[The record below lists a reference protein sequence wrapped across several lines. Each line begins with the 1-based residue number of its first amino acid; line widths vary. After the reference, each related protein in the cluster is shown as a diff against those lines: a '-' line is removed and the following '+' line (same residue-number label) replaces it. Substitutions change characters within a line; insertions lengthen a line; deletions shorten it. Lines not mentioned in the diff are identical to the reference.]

1 MFHWILNTG
10 FSLLHNAVP
19 LLLNIR
25 LAQVYPWWEVSKSTF
40 PFFTKVCP
48 VWPSLVKFCPLRPSV
63 VKKRLRALHF
73 LPCFLLLLGELLR
86 STETKYLELTQD
98 SKYWYSL
105 QNESIFKRITSGPWG
120 EPKKS
125 ISPPAPAEPPGF
137 LQRWWSEMLEAV
149 VVQSCP
155 QWNQFMNATFM

>member
-19 LLLNIR
+19 LLLNNR
-25 LAQVYPWWEVSKSTF
+25 LAQVYPWWEVSRSTF
-40 PFFTKVCP
+40 PFFTKVR
-48 VWPSLVKFCPLRPSV
+48 PSLIKSCPLRPSV
-63 VKKRLRALHF
+63 VKERLRALHF
-73 LPCFLLLLGELLR
+73 LPCSLLLLGEPLR
-86 STETKYLELTQD
+86 STEIKYLELTQD
-98 SKYWYSL
+98 SKYWSSL
-105 QNESIFKRITSGPWG
+105 QKESIFKRITSGPWG

-125 ISPPAPAEPPGF
+125 ISPPAPVEPPGF

-149 VVQSCP
+149 IEKSCP